1 MQPPTEPQVNLI
13 GVKTCQLHLVLS
25 SSRPLVR
32 TIEVGYNF
40 FWQLG
45 LDHRA
50 GLRRPQTHFDFG
62 FNFASAAIVAVET
75 LLSI

>member
-1 MQPPTEPQVNLI
+1 MQPPTEPQVNLT
-13 GVKTCQLHLVLS
+13 GVKTCRLHLV
-25 SSRPLVR
+25 R
-32 TIEVGYNF
+32 TMEVCYNF

-50 GLRRPQTHFDFG
+50 GLRRPQTYFDFG